1 MSSFI
6 SNTGRKLEEA
16 HGDDPR
22 PASRLLL
29 RLLQQ
34 EFCPKLHTQGAHRG
48 KAHPQLLP
56 HLVPILAKT
65 LFITYCCPIE
75 QKLGC
80 TYLKFVLS
88 LTISNFWWMGK
99 HILALTWENLYKTVP
114 AAPLNKKLDCSYLMF
129 LSLEIYNFWSMTKR
143 SLEKIFT
150 KRFQQR
156 MSGFCLFNEISTL
169 PVRSVSSLSRT
180 KRTRADT
187 SGRCTRATSLGRISR
202 ETSSRSTS
210 FLQESMSSLNI
221 RINWF

>member
-75 QKLGC
+75 QKARLYLSKVCFVINDFQLLVKGKAHSC
-80 TYLKFVLS
+80 THLRKSLQNGSSCPIEQKARLFLS
-88 LTISNFWWMGK
+88 NVFIIRDLQLLVNDK
-99 HILALTWENLYKTVP
+99 ALT
-114 AAPLNKKLDCSYLMF
+114 
-129 LSLEIYNFWSMTKR
+129 
-143 SLEKIFT
+143 
-150 KRFQQR
+150 
-156 MSGFCLFNEISTL
+156 
-169 PVRSVSSLSRT
+169 
-180 KRTRADT
+180 
-187 SGRCTRATSLGRISR
+187 
-202 ETSSRSTS
+202 
-210 FLQESMSSLNI
+210 
-221 RINWF
+221 